1 VGLRLKKIA
10 TTIKQLS
17 EVANNVAVGMRQQDA
32 VTQEIA
38 RNAGAAAKGTR
49 DVSEH
54 ITEVSNS
61 TTKTGQMA
69 SKALTAAAELADQSH
84 LLRHEVERHLAQ
96 PRLVCQL
103 SPPLQK
109 FSSDRGDSP
118 PLRAHPYSSHR

>member
-61 TTKTGQMA
+61 ATKTGQMA
-69 SKALTAAAELADQSH
+69 SKALTAAAELADQFH
-84 LLRHEVERHLAQ
+84 LLRHEVERHLA
-96 PRLVCQL
+96 
-103 SPPLQK
+103 
-109 FSSDRGDSP
+109 
-118 PLRAHPYSSHR
+118 